1 MTGYNAPPPLELGTP
16 MPDTAT
22 HDPADALILR
32 EDRFGVAHVTL
43 NRADQFN
50 ALSMA
55 MIEQLA
61 DVLNSIART
70 PSIRVVVIGAR
81 GQAFCPGHD
90 LKEMQAQR
98 TQAFIEGLFQQC
110 CDVMLS
116 LTRMPQPVIARVH
129 GIATAAGC
137 QLVAACDLAVASSH
151 ARFATSGINFGL
163 FCATP
168 AVPLSRALGRKH
180 ALEMLL
186 TGDFVDAQTALRWG
200 LVNRVV
206 PPADLDPAV
215 DALCATLLT
224 KPPHALASGKR
235 FFYRQGSMDM
245 AEAYREAAELL
256 TRQVLSAE
264 GEEGLEAFRDKR
276 PPRWS

>member
-1 MTGYNAPPPLELGTP
+1 ML
-16 MPDTAT
+16 DTAT
-22 HDPADALILR
+22 HDPAEALVLR
-32 EDRFGVAHVTL
+32 DDRSGVAHVAL

-61 DVLNSIART
+61 DVLTSIART

-81 GQAFCPGHD
+81 GKAFCPGHD

-98 TQAFIEGLFQQC
+98 TQAFIERLLQQC
-110 CDVMLS
+110 CDVML
-116 LTRMPQPVIARVH
+116 LLARMPQPVIARVH

-151 ARFATSGINFGL
+151 ARFATSGINYGL

-168 AVPLSRALGRKH
+168 AVPLARALGRKH

-186 TGDFVDAQTALRWG
+186 TGEFIDAQTALRWG
-200 LVNRVV
+200 LVNKVV
-206 PPADLDPAV
+206 PPAELDLAV
-215 DALCATLLT
+215 DALCATLLA
-224 KPPHALASGKR
+224 KPPLALSSGKR
-235 FFYRQGSMDM
+235 FFYRQSSMGM
-245 AEAYREAAELL
+245 EEAYREAAELL
-256 TRQVLSAE
+256 TCQVLSAE
-264 GEEGLEAFRDKR
+264 AEEGLEAFRDKR
-276 PPRWS
+276 PPRW